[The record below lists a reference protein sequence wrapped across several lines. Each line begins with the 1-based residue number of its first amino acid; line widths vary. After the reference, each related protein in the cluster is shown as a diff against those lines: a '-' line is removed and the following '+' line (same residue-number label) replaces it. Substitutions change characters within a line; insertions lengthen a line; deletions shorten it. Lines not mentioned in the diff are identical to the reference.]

1 MNIIIRII
9 DKVRLE
15 VRSREVL
22 YIGRCESKINRQFIT
37 TNTFS
42 YWSFKINRRVVMWFY
57 VCINITPILPYFLF
71 FSTCSGQ
78 TLLDTASILAF
89 LHLTL
94 LLVDTQFCTVSS
106 GIFNN
111 YYLIGWCRY
120 LKTVFIF
127 YQHNFTFETS
137 NDSTTSRA

>member
-1 MNIIIRII
+1 M
-9 DKVRLE
+9 
-15 VRSREVL
+15 RSREVL
-22 YIGRCESKINRQFIT
+22 YIGRCESKINRQLIT
-37 TNTFS
+37 THTFS
-42 YWSFKINRRVVMWFY
+42 HWSFKINRRVVMWFY

-71 FSTCSGQ
+71 FSACSGQ

-111 YYLIGWCRY
+111 NNLTGYCWN
-120 LKTVFIF
+120 LKTVFVF
-127 YQHNFTFETS
+127 YQHNFTFKTS
-137 NDSTTSRA
+137 NDSTTSRT

>member
-9 DKVRLE
+9 DKIRLE

-22 YIGRCESKINRQFIT
+22 YIGRCESKINRQLIT

-42 YWSFKINRRVVMWFY
+42 HWSFKINGRVVMRFY
-57 VCINITPILPYFLF
+57 VSINITPILPYLLF
-71 FSTCSGQ
+71 FSACSGQ

-111 YYLIGWCRY
+111 NNLTGYCWN
-120 LKTVFIF
+120 LKTIFVFN
-127 YQHNFTFETS
+127 QNNFTFETS